1 MIESIHDRTAFIRA
15 NTALLPSPL
24 VPEVRLH
31 LATEAVPL
39 WQLTE
44 EALQEKGLPP
54 PFWAF
59 AWAGGQALARYVLD
73 NPEAVHGKRVVDFA
87 AGSGLVAV
95 AAAIAG
101 ARSVLAVDV
110 DPFSVAAT
118 ELNAAANNVI
128 VTTRGDD
135 IVGLPLPDTDVLLA
149 GDICYEQPLAGRVEH
164 WFRTLV
170 AAGTPVIMGDPGRTY
185 RPSGGMRRLAHY
197 AVPTTRE
204 LEDNDVRSTDVWL
217 FEADQQASA
226 AVEAATE
233 ADA

>member
-1 MIESIHDRTAFIRA
+1 MESIHDRTAFIRA

-73 NPEAVHGKRVVDFA
+73 NPETVRGKRVLDFA

-101 ARSVLAVDV
+101 AQSVLAVDV
-110 DPFSVAAT
+110 GPFSVAAT
-118 ELNAAANNVI
+118 KLNAEANNV
-128 VTTRGDD
+128 VVSVCGDD
-135 IVGLPLPDTDVLLA
+135 VVGAPLPDTDVLLA
-149 GDICYEQPLAGRVEH
+149 GDICYEQPLAGRVES
-164 WFRTLV
+164 WFRDLV

-217 FEADQQASA
+217 FETDQKASA
-226 AVEAATE
+226 AAHATTE
-233 ADA
+233 T

>member
-1 MIESIHDRTAFIRA
+1 MTEPIPDRAAFIRA

-59 AWAGGQALARYVLD
+59 AWAGGQALARYILD
-73 NPEAVHGKRVVDFA
+73 NPEMVRDRRVVDFA

-95 AAAIAG
+95 AAALSG

-110 DPFSVAAT
+110 DPFSVAAC
-118 ELNAAANNVI
+118 EMNAVANGVA
-128 VTTRGDD
+128 VTVSCED
-135 IVGLPLPDTDVLLA
+135 IVGQPLPEADVLLA
-149 GDICYEQPLAGRVEH
+149 GDICYEQPLAGRVER
-164 WFRTLV
+164 WFRSLV
-170 AAGTPVIMGDPGRTY
+170 AVGTPVIMGDPGRTY

-217 FEADQQASA
+217 FEAVVTGSETGA
-226 AVEAATE
+226 
-233 ADA
+233 

>member
-1 MIESIHDRTAFIRA
+1 MTEPIPDRAAFIRA

-59 AWAGGQALARYVLD
+59 AWAGGQALARYILD
-73 NPEAVHGKRVVDFA
+73 NPEMVRDRRVVDFA

-95 AAAIAG
+95 AAALSG

-110 DPFSVAAT
+110 DPFSVTAC
-118 ELNAAANNVI
+118 ELNAVANG
-128 VTTRGDD
+128 VTVTVSGDD
-135 IVGLPLPDTDVLLA
+135 IVGQPLPEADVLLA
-149 GDICYEQPLAGRVEH
+149 GDICYEQPLAGRVER
-164 WFRTLV
+164 WFRSLV

-217 FEADQQASA
+217 FDAEMTGPEAGA
-226 AVEAATE
+226 
-233 ADA
+233 

>member
-1 MIESIHDRTAFIRA
+1 MTEPIPDRAAFIRA

-59 AWAGGQALARYVLD
+59 AWAGGQALARYILD
-73 NPEAVHGKRVVDFA
+73 NPEMVRDRRVVDFA

-95 AAAIAG
+95 AAALSG

-110 DPFSVAAT
+110 DPFSVTAC
-118 ELNAAANNVI
+118 ELNAVAND
-128 VTTRGDD
+128 VTVTVSGDD
-135 IVGLPLPDTDVLLA
+135 IVGQPLPEADVLLA
-149 GDICYEQPLAGRVEH
+149 GDICYEQPLAGRVER
-164 WFRTLV
+164 WFRSLV
-170 AAGTPVIMGDPGRTY
+170 VAGTPVIMGDPGRTY

-217 FEADQQASA
+217 FDAEMTGPEAGA
-226 AVEAATE
+226 
-233 ADA
+233 

>member
-1 MIESIHDRTAFIRA
+1 MTEPIPDRAAFIRA

-59 AWAGGQALARYVLD
+59 AWAGGQALARYILD
-73 NPEAVHGKRVVDFA
+73 NPETVRDRRVVDFA

-95 AAAIAG
+95 AAALSG

-110 DPFSVAAT
+110 DPFSITAC
-118 ELNAAANNVI
+118 ELNAVANG
-128 VTTRGDD
+128 VTVTVSGDD
-135 IVGLPLPDTDVLLA
+135 IVGQPLPEADVLLA
-149 GDICYEQPLAGRVEH
+149 GDICYEQPLAGRVER
-164 WFRTLV
+164 WFRSLV

-217 FEADQQASA
+217 FDAEMTGPEAGA
-226 AVEAATE
+226 
-233 ADA
+233 

>member
-1 MIESIHDRTAFIRA
+1 MTEPIPDRAAFIRA

-59 AWAGGQALARYVLD
+59 AWAGGQALARYILD
-73 NPEAVHGKRVVDFA
+73 NPETVRDRRVTA
-87 AGSGLVAV
+87 C
-95 AAAIAG
+95 
-101 ARSVLAVDV
+101 
-110 DPFSVAAT
+110 
-118 ELNAAANNVI
+118 ELNAVANG
-128 VTTRGDD
+128 VTVTVSGDD
-135 IVGLPLPDTDVLLA
+135 IVGQPLPEADVLLA
-149 GDICYEQPLAGRVEH
+149 GDICYEQPLAGRVER
-164 WFRTLV
+164 WFRSLV

-217 FEADQQASA
+217 FDAEMTGPEAGA
-226 AVEAATE
+226 
-233 ADA
+233 

>member
-1 MIESIHDRTAFIRA
+1 MNEPIPDRAAFIRA

-59 AWAGGQALARYVLD
+59 AWAGGQALARYILD
-73 NPEAVHGKRVVDFA
+73 NPEMVRDRRVVDFA

-95 AAAIAG
+95 AAALSG

-110 DPFSVAAT
+110 DPFSVTAC
-118 ELNAAANNVI
+118 ELNAVANG
-128 VTTRGDD
+128 VTVTVSGDD
-135 IVGLPLPDTDVLLA
+135 IVGQPLPEADVLLA
-149 GDICYEQPLAGRVEH
+149 GDICYEQPLAGRVER
-164 WFRTLV
+164 WFRSLV
-170 AAGTPVIMGDPGRTY
+170 TAGTPVIMGDPGRTY

-217 FEADQQASA
+217 FDAEMTGPEAGA
-226 AVEAATE
+226 
-233 ADA
+233 

>member
-1 MIESIHDRTAFIRA
+1 MESIHDRTAFIRA

-73 NPEAVHGKRVVDFA
+73 NPDLVQGKRVLDFA
-87 AGSGLVAV
+87 AGSGLVAI
-95 AAAIAG
+95 AAAMAG
-101 ARSVLAVDV
+101 AASVTANDI
-110 DPFSVAAT
+110 DPFSHEAIR
-118 ELNAAANNVI
+118 LNADANKASLTLIEHDMIGVDAGDYDLILAA
-128 VTTRGDD
+128 
-135 IVGLPLPDTDVLLA
+135 
-149 GDICYEQPLAGRVEH
+149 DICYEQPTSTRVEA
-164 WFRTLV
+164 WFRDLAKV
-170 AAGTPVIMGDPGRTY
+170 GKPVLMGDPGRNF
-185 RPSGGMRRLAHY
+185 RPSERMEKLAHY

-204 LEDNDVRSTDVWL
+204 LEDNDVRSTDVWRIL
-217 FEADQQASA
+217 P
-226 AVEAATE
+226 
-233 ADA
+233 